1 MARAIIRGIAR
12 FLAAAGGW
20 IVALYVLFFEWG
32 WEPLARALGVL
43 ARLPVV
49 RWIEA
54 RIAALPPYAA
64 LAVFGVPTA
73 ALLPVKLLA
82 LALVARGHAV
92 LGVAVIV
99 AAKVIGTAIV
109 ARLFMLTQP
118 ALMHLPW
125 FARAFGRWMVFKAVI
140 VERAR
145 ASLPWRLGRGL
156 KAVTRRR
163 ISGWLRR
170 FRSPG

>member
-1 MARAIIRGIAR
+1 MARVIIRGIGR

-43 ARLPVV
+43 ARLPAV

-54 RIAALPPYAA
+54 RIAALPPYGA

-92 LGVAVIV
+92 LGVVVIV

-118 ALMHLPW
+118 ALMHLAW
-125 FARAFGRWMVFKAVI
+125 FARLFGRWMVFKAVI
-140 VERAR
+140 LQRAR
-145 ASLPWRLGRGL
+145 ASLPWRFGRGL
-156 KAVTRRR
+156 RAVTRRR

>member
-1 MARAIIRGIAR
+1 MGRSIIRAIWRVV
-12 FLAAAGGW
+12 AAAGAW

-43 ARLPVV
+43 VRLPAV

-92 LGVAVIV
+92 LGVVVIL

-118 ALMHLPW
+118 SLMRLAW
-125 FARAFGRWMVFKAVI
+125 FARGFARWMVFKAVI
-140 VERAR
+140 LERAR

-163 ISGWLRR
+163 INGWLRR

>member
-1 MARAIIRGIAR
+1 MSRIAR
-12 FLAAAGGW
+12 GFVRALAAAGGW

-32 WEPLARALGVL
+32 WQPLARALGL
-43 ARLPVV
+43 FARLPAV
-49 RWIEA
+49 RWIES

-64 LAVFGVPTA
+64 LAVFGLPTA

-82 LALVARGHAV
+82 LALVARGHTL
-92 LGVAVIV
+92 LGVVVIV
-99 AAKVIGTAIV
+99 AAKVIGTAVV

-118 ALMHLPW
+118 SLMRLGW
-125 FARAFGRWMVFKAVI
+125 FARGFARWMVLKAAI

-145 ASLPWRLGRGL
+145 ASLPWRIGRAL
-156 KAVTRRR
+156 KAVMRRR
-163 ISGWLRR
+163 VSGWRRR